1 MSADL
6 IRQRLATL
14 SSKSVASNLGWFFKT
29 GPGEYGEGDKF
40 LGVKVPQNR
49 SVAKEFQGSDWE
61 KILDLSK
68 SEYHEERF
76 CALVILTNQYEKAKD
91 KATKEDLFGKYLKLY
106 LTGAVNNWDLV
117 DATATRFG
125 KELIGDPEAISFLLE
140 RARDKNLWIQRSAVI
155 LTFPLI
161 AEYELLPTMVVCE
174 ELIDHEHDLI
184 QKAVG
189 WALREAGKKDLRMLR
204 DFLEKHAATMP
215 RTALRYAIEKMS
227 EKERRDWLSRK
238 SLAQQERGH

>member
-1 MSADL
+1 M
-6 IRQRLATL
+6 
-14 SSKSVASNLGWFFKT
+14 ASNLGWFFKT

-49 SVAKEFQGSDWE
+49 SVAKEFQNAEWE
-61 KILDLSK
+61 TILELSK

-76 CALVILTNQYEKAKD
+76 CALVILTTQYEKAKD
-91 KATKEDLFGKYLKLY
+91 KATKADLFGKYLYLY
-106 LTGAVNNWDLV
+106 ETGAVNNWDLV

-125 KELIGDPEAISFLLE
+125 RELIGDPEAISFLLE
-140 RARDKNLWIQRSAVI
+140 RARDRNLWVQRSAVI

-161 AEYELLPTMVVCE
+161 AEYELMPTMVVCE

-189 WALREAGKKDLRMLR
+189 WALREAGKKDLKALR
-204 DFLEKHAATMP
+204 EFLEQHSTTMP

-238 SLAQQERGH
+238 SLKQQERGH

>member
-1 MSADL
+1 MTADL
-6 IRQRLATL
+6 IRQRLAAL

-40 LGVKVPQNR
+40 LGVKVPQSR
-49 SVAKEFQGSDWE
+49 SVAKEFQGSNWAT
-61 KILDLSK
+61 ILELSK

-76 CALVILTNQYEKAKD
+76 CALAILTNQYEKAKD
-91 KATKEDLFGKYLKLY
+91 KATKADLFDKYLSLY
-106 LTGAVNNWDLV
+106 ETGAVNNWDLV

-125 KELIGDPEAISFLLE
+125 KELIGDSEAIEFLLS
-140 RARDKNLWIQRSAVI
+140 RARDNNLWVQRSAVI

-161 AEYELLPTMVVCE
+161 AEYELLPTLVICE

-189 WALREAGKKDLRMLR
+189 WALREAGKKDLKILR
-204 DFLEKHAATMP
+204 EFLEQHSASMP

-227 EKERRDWLSRK
+227 ERERRDWLSRK
-238 SLAQQERGH
+238 SLAQQGRGH

>member
-1 MSADL
+1 MSVEL
-6 IRQRLATL
+6 IRQRLASL

-40 LGVKVPQNR
+40 LGIKVPQTR
-49 SVAKEFQGSDWE
+49 LVAKEFQDADWE
-61 KILDLSK
+61 TILELSK

-76 CALVILTNQYEKAKD
+76 CALVILTNQYEKAKA
-91 KATKEDLFGKYLKLY
+91 KATKADLFGKYLHLY
-106 LTGAVNNWDLV
+106 ETGAVNSWDLV

-125 KELIGDPEAISFLLE
+125 RELIGNPEAISFLLE
-140 RARDKNLWIQRSAVI
+140 RARDRNLWVQRSAVI

-161 AEYELLPTMVVCE
+161 AEYELMPTMVICE

-189 WALREAGKKDLRMLR
+189 WALREAGKKDLKVLR
-204 DFLEKHAATMP
+204 EFLEQHSATMP

-227 EKERRDWLSRK
+227 ENERKDWLSRK

>member
-1 MSADL
+1 MSVDQ
-6 IRQRLATL
+6 IRQSLAAL

-29 GPGEYGEGDKF
+29 GPGEYGEGDRF
-40 LGVKVPQNR
+40 LGIKVPQTR
-49 SVAKEFQGSDWE
+49 SVAKEFQDSDWE
-61 KILDLSK
+61 TILELSK

-91 KATKEDLFGKYLKLY
+91 KATKQDLFGKYLSLFK
-106 LTGAVNNWDLV
+106 TGAVNNWDLV

-125 KELIGDPEAISFLLE
+125 RELIGDPDAIEFLLE

-161 AEYELLPTMVVCE
+161 AEHELLTTFVICE
-174 ELIDHEHDLI
+174 QLIDHEHDLI
-184 QKAVG
+184 HKAVG

-227 EKERRDWLSRK
+227 EKERQDWLSRK
-238 SLAQQERGH
+238 AR